1 MSKELVFGSQ
11 QLAGT
16 ERYGSTSNTEVA
28 GIMPAYMMPGTEPA
42 PPSGVEYKTAMP
54 TCIGLNLKEERCMA
68 PKAKGTDFCIG
79 HLNRQAKEAKLAEKD

>member
-16 ERYGSTSNTEVA
+16 ERYGATSNTEVA

-42 PPSGVEYKTAMP
+42 PPSGV
-54 TCIGLNLKEERCMA
+54 
-68 PKAKGTDFCIG
+68 
-79 HLNRQAKEAKLAEKD
+79 

>member
-1 MSKELVFGSQ
+1 MSKQSIYGSQ

-16 ERYGSTSNTEVA
+16 ERYGATSNTETS
-28 GIMPAYMMPGTEPA
+28 GFMPAYASPGTEPA

-54 TCIGLNLKEERCMA
+54 TCVGLNLKEERCMA